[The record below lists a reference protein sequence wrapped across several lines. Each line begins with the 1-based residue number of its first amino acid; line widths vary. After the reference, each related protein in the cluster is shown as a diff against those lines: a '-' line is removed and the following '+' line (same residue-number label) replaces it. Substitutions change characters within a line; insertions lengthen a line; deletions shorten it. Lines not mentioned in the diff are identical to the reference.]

1 MNEEKQNENEKEK
14 AEKNL
19 RSKQYIKTA
28 TVVSSVRNETRTCRR
43 KSTDYRF
50 ARRIR
55 MHGQHPVNSED
66 IVVTPTLANNSV
78 YIGDDR
84 SVIVLAREWG
94 IRLLCNAERVCVDGT
109 FRSAPVTHFQML
121 SFHVLCKNGS
131 SFPVVHVLLKD
142 KRFASYVKVLDEIQ
156 RYTTGLHLG
165 PVFGRKELTVTT
177 DFESAFIKALKHT
190 GASIHGCHFH
200 FCQALW
206 RFVHTHGLSTK
217 YVTDSLFRTSVRS
230 LMALPFLRERDI
242 ARSFLEMKT
251 STTDDD
257 AILVYEYFERTWI
270 NGFGTTLICQYGELF
285 RTNNNAEA
293 FHSSLRRFFFA
304 AHPQFYVF
312 VEKMNDLM
320 DTVTTEWEAERLRP
334 KRLDPRSSRSF
345 ENIRNVV
352 DNFYNDSTLRLPLRE
367 LLRRIGEILHEDVRY
382 EEAYEDG
389 REAMFE
395 FVDEDFCADG
405 VPMEID
411 ECHDESHEESVTF
424 RNWLVV

>member
-1 MNEEKQNENEKEK
+1 MFI
-14 AEKNL
+14 
-19 RSKQYIKTA
+19 S
-28 TVVSSVRNETRTCRR
+28 
-43 KSTDYRF
+43 
-50 ARRIR
+50 
-55 MHGQHPVNSED
+55 
-66 IVVTPTLANNSV
+66 
-78 YIGDDR
+78 DDR

-131 SFPVVHVLLKD
+131 SFPVVRALLRD

-156 RYTTGLHLG
+156 RHASGLHLG
-165 PVFGRKELTVTT
+165 SVFCRKALTVTT
-177 DFESAFIKALKHT
+177 DFESALIKALKHV
-190 GASIHGCHFH
+190 GATIHGCHFH

-206 RFVHTHGLSTK
+206 RFVHTHGLSLK
-217 YVTDSLFRTSVRS
+217 YVADHNFKESVRS
-230 LMALPFLRERDI
+230 LMALAFLRERDI
-242 ARSFLEMKT
+242 ASRFREIKASA
-251 STTDDD
+251 TDDD
-257 AILVYEYFERTWI
+257 TILVYEYFERTWI
-270 NGFGTTLICQYGELF
+270 NGFGTALICQYGELF

-293 FHSSLRRFFFA
+293 FHSSLRRLFFA
-304 AHPQFYVF
+304 AHPQFDEF

-320 DTVTTEWEAERLRP
+320 DSVKTEWEAERLRP

-352 DNFYNDSTLRLPLRE
+352 DNFYNDGALRLPLRE
-367 LLRRIGEILHEDVRY
+367 LLRRIGEILHEDAHF

-389 REAMFE
+389 HEAVFE

-411 ECHDESHEESVTF
+411 DGLAGSLEENATF
-424 RNWLVV
+424 PY